1 MTDIEND
8 ENDDDDYEG
17 DFDSYESNCSD
28 TDAST
33 KEYLDTNLL
42 LSSPPQVIGG
52 TTSTI
57 SDVNPVLSPSRQI
70 RESKTRISW
79 YYEKKVEKL
88 KCNMR
93 LLERRNRCLTRE
105 IKILRRRNVD
115 TSESVIE
122 RESTRTIEFRN
133 KHFKTQIVGALNAVL
148 DPFRHWKGPIV
159 AKVVWDQLDGAL
171 QPHLLQLARKH
182 FRAHLFT
189 PFNIIRE
196 MDLAGGTLS
205 YEGIDVIRRVE
216 TSGVKRFRGS
226 MIPSKSEIKRMAARV
241 EWFGIGI
248 TPSNQRRKQRIT
260 SCKIARIGISSVPY
274 CDE

>member
-105 IKILRRRNVD
+105 IKILCRRNVD

-148 DPFRHWKGPIV
+148 DPF
-159 AKVVWDQLDGAL
+159 
-171 QPHLLQLARKH
+171 
-182 FRAHLFT
+182 
-189 PFNIIRE
+189 
-196 MDLAGGTLS
+196 
-205 YEGIDVIRRVE
+205 
-216 TSGVKRFRGS
+216 
-226 MIPSKSEIKRMAARV
+226 
-241 EWFGIGI
+241 
-248 TPSNQRRKQRIT
+248 
-260 SCKIARIGISSVPY
+260 
-274 CDE
+274 